1 MIAPRLVHLLA
12 VTALAN
18 LAIPAPRVNAQTPGS
33 YEFIDFVAPR
43 GWKVER
49 AAEWVVFKKDDG
61 THYSNV
67 FIIKPRPS
75 LGTHRADVDKDWAL
89 HAAKQGLAA
98 PAQSDGSSRDGW
110 EVTVGAGAT
119 KGRNAFEISVTTFTG
134 RGLSWAL
141 VGYYNDTTL
150 LADMESLSQSL
161 KLHEGRLASW
171 REKNLGASAVAA
183 TDGRSPRPPA
193 TAPPAGPAARLPS
206 SPSGPMMM
214 TKSTTNFDDGWQAT
228 VQGDFVQVARPGL
241 TVRLYHPNDALEQAR
256 PREVDAP
263 EWYWSRVVEPAFRT
277 SAAQKWE
284 GVQYPPI
291 YFMEGAGTDP
301 QSGRAVHVAMKVVYE
316 GGARVIVALANDRAT
331 FQQAFP
337 HPNDMNRMLGY
348 NKFAVTASDILGSWS
363 KGGGGG
369 VEYYNVY
376 TGNYAGMAAVSSTD
390 EFVFRPDGTYQSIH
404 RSANTTNGSTRFSGL
419 DYQGRYTVT
428 DWSVTATNRVEGKTK
443 LFHAQLEAIKGGYLL
458 WLTDSDYA
466 PLRYGLFRRPVP

>member
-1 MIAPRLVHLLA
+1 LPR
-12 VTALAN
+12 
-18 LAIPAPRVNAQTPGS
+18 RSGS

-183 TDGRSPRPPA
+183 CGWTFAA
-193 TAPPAGPAARLPS
+193 TAGHSASRRSRRPS
-206 SPSGPMMM
+206 P
-214 TKSTTNFDDGWQAT
+214 
-228 VQGDFVQVARPGL
+228 VVA
-241 TVRLYHPNDALEQAR
+241 E
-256 PREVDAP
+256 
-263 EWYWSRVVEPAFRT
+263 
-277 SAAQKWE
+277 
-284 GVQYPPI
+284 
-291 YFMEGAGTDP
+291 
-301 QSGRAVHVAMKVVYE
+301 
-316 GGARVIVALANDRAT
+316 
-331 FQQAFP
+331 
-337 HPNDMNRMLGY
+337 
-348 NKFAVTASDILGSWS
+348 
-363 KGGGGG
+363 
-369 VEYYNVY
+369 
-376 TGNYAGMAAVSSTD
+376 
-390 EFVFRPDGTYQSIH
+390 RPDDDDEVHHQLRRWMAGDGT
-404 RSANTTNGSTRFSGL
+404 G
-419 DYQGRYTVT
+419 
-428 DWSVTATNRVEGKTK
+428 
-443 LFHAQLEAIKGGYLL
+443 
-458 WLTDSDYA
+458 
-466 PLRYGLFRRPVP
+466 